1 MTKCKD
7 GNFIFIFIIFIELKT
22 QRNSKIYL
30 LDRGVIAH

>member
-7 GNFIFIFIIFIELKT
+7 GNFTFIFIIFIELKT
-22 QRNSKIYL
+22 QRNAKGSP

>member
-7 GNFIFIFIIFIELKT
+7 GNFTFIFIIFIELKI
-22 QRNSKIYL
+22 QRKSKEQP